1 MSRVALMGAPIVAV
15 SSEVLRPFVGSV
27 LFVLVLAGVVLFVLA
42 LVRWDSGTW
51 KYALLVPALLIPIIG
66 AVAGWVALF
75 TGRMARPATPNSE
88 VLTPAPLPPPPV

>member
-1 MSRVALMGAPIVAV
+1 MSRVALVGASIVAV

-42 LVRWDSGTW
+42 LVRWDSSGW

-66 AVAGWVALF
+66 GVAGWVALF
-75 TGRMARPATPNSE
+75 TGRTARRATSNGE
-88 VLTPAPLPPPPV
+88 VLSPASLPPPSI